1 MKHLGIFVLVLCLAT
16 TLADAS
22 AAAYPRMA
30 PIGQYRAASRTEEI
44 ALARSAAP
52 ASISGHAQIL
62 ALGAHGYETAV
73 AGTNGFVC
81 LVVRAWDQSFDNP
94 EFWNPRMRAP
104 ECFNAAGARS
114 VLPHYLERT
123 RWVLAGYSMAQMRA
137 RADAARAAGKGMKPL
152 PGSICY
158 MMSKGGYLNDSIAG
172 PWLPHIMTFALGTRP
187 AAWGANLPDSP
198 MVADDTNYAP
208 VTIFMVAVRAWSDG
222 SPARYDTAGGH

>member
-1 MKHLGIFVLVLCLAT
+1 MKQFGILALCLAMP
-16 TLADAS
+16 LAHAG
-22 AAAYPRMA
+22 AAVYPQMA
-30 PIGQYRAASRTEEI
+30 PIRQYATASRTEEI

-52 ASISGHAQIL
+52 ASISGRARIL
-62 ALGAHGYETAV
+62 VLGTRGYETAV

-94 EFWNPRMRAP
+94 EFWNPKMRAP

-123 RWVLAGYSMAQMRA
+123 RWVLAGYSVARMRSL
-137 RADAARAAGKGMKPL
+137 AAAAHAAGKDMKPL

-158 MMSKGGYLNDSIAG
+158 MMSKRGYLNDAVAG
-172 PWLPHIMTFALGTRP
+172 PWHPHIMTFALGTRP

-198 MVADDTNYAP
+198 MAADDTNYAP
-208 VTIFMVAVRAWSDG
+208 VTIFMVVVPAWADG
-222 SPARYDTAGGH
+222 SPSSYDTAGGH